1 MTTEIDAIPITP
13 HGARAVEEQG
23 GERLTPPPPT
33 HPAIIAAEIRASDTR
48 WPRALAPNAILDHD
62 PDGGD
67 VFWKTVR
74 LWRHGGHTLA
84 GLGRYE
90 GDLDNKPWYIHL
102 YSQEQDSKQGT
113 VHSGFGQTPRE
124 AYREAYREQRLAGHD
139 VAELLK
145 EHDALWRQLRAAQ
158 DKIAL
163 EAARST
169 ETRREV
175 ETIKGRLIELQA
187 LCRDKPARDPGTA
200 VLTLAYLRAW
210 LTNAPLGEIQRE
222 GLEVLLALAQ
232 PWHARGRAWQR
243 LLASVQRMGITVG
256 VTPVELEARRGQ

>member
-1 MTTEIDAIPITP
+1 MTTEIDSVSTLP

-23 GERLTPPPPT
+23 GERLTPPPPM
-33 HPAIIAAEIRASDTR
+33 HPAVIAAEIRASDTR

-67 VFWKTVR
+67 VFWRTIR
-74 LWRHGGHTLA
+74 LWRHDGHTLA
-84 GLGRYE
+84 GLGCYE
-90 GDLDNKPWYIHL
+90 GDLDTDPWFIHL
-102 YSQEQDSKQGT
+102 YSQEQDSKGGT
-113 VHSGFGQTPRE
+113 VYSGFGQTPRQ
-124 AYREAYREQRLAGHD
+124 AYREAHREQRLADHD
-139 VAELLK
+139 VTDLLK
-145 EHDALWRQLRAAQ
+145 ERAGLARQLDAAL

-175 ETIKGRLIELQA
+175 ETIKGRLVELQA